1 MREFLNRKDIS
12 MEKEKLSLDFISS
25 LFEKKR
31 EKEIIK
37 YIFDELSERTI
48 IEELIKQNKGEEEND

>member
-1 MREFLNRKDIS
+1 